1 MVVLSDAPM
10 LTSCSKC
17 GHRLRSE
24 QGSLGVFRMVV
35 FFDEEEG
42 SDTYAQQVDRCAG
55 CGLWLHAFAMNPS
68 EVAPR
73 R

>member
-1 MVVLSDAPM
+1 M
-10 LTSCSKC
+10 LTSCPKC
-17 GHRLRSE
+17 ERRLRSE

-35 FFDEEEG
+35 FFDDEEG

-55 CGLWLHAFAMNPS
+55 CGLWLHAFAMNS
-68 EVAPR
+68 SVVAPR